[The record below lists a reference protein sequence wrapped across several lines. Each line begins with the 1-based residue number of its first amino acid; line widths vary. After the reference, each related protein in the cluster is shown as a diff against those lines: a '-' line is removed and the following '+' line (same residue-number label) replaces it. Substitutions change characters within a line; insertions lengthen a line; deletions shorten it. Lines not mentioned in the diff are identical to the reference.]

1 MLRHIV
7 EPGFIGRC
15 CSHLIVRPGGARE
28 VWHAVL
34 LQVRDVGVGA
44 DRRLYR
50 LALAPPALAAKLP
63 SRRHYAHHGA
73 DIYGTRARYASP
85 IYRCRSGRHYTY
97 AGGWGCDYYVYAPD
111 DLLRRR

>member
-1 MLRHIV
+1 MRSFCKFVTLV
-7 EPGFIGRC
+7 
-15 CSHLIVRPGGARE
+15 LALMGAS
-28 VWHAVL
+28 VAC
-34 LQVRDVGVGA
+34 
-44 DRRLYR
+44 
-50 LALAPPALAAKLP
+50 ALAPPALAAKLP